1 MMCFVVLLLQALPDG
16 SVVIYQLYFFM
27 SQTEGRGGKLTL
39 RQYLDSLKHLGNF
52 DKVVEAS
59 AIFLAQ
65 FDRGEIDDVRDEYIE
80 TYGEMMIK
88 DSLSDRL
95 DDIEDEISDA
105 EERIKEL
112 KGIIAAATN
121 DDRRN
126 KAKAERAELIRKRA
140 TLKNTYEVL
149 AELEETGKISQDDAF
164 NDWKVISG
172 LRGLRE
178 ISFDTSSDGI
188 KYPILSFRVY
198 YPYDGMVYDFGDWD
212 IVFNPDLDYGSVHI
226 TNRRRSAVKQGW
238 GHIYP
243 NYEYE
248 DGAFCL
254 GVYSSDVEGL
264 RASYRFSEAFSMIVD
279 CFHSV
284 NDESEMCNIPECF
297 FEAEADARAINLLD
311 DYLRREGLI

>member
-1 MMCFVVLLLQALPDG
+1 M
-16 SVVIYQLYFFM
+16 
-27 SQTEGRGGKLTL
+27 TL

-80 TYGEMMIK
+80 TYGEMITK

-112 KGIIAAATN
+112 KGIIAAATD

-172 LRGLRE
+172 LRGLRN
-178 ISFDTSSDGI
+178 ITFDTSSDGI

-198 YPYDGMVYDFGDWD
+198 YPYNGMVYDFGDWD

-226 TNRRRSAVKQGW
+226 TNRRRSAVRPGW
-238 GHIYP
+238 GHTYP
-243 NYEYE
+243 N
-248 DGAFCL
+248 
-254 GVYSSDVEGL
+254 DVEKL
-264 RASYRFSEAFSMIVD
+264 RAEYRFSEAFSLIVD

-284 NDESEMCNIPECF
+284 NDESEKSCIPECF